1 MARLRHDKSGRITP
15 VTSPRAV
22 PASGGTRKQKTS
34 RSGLVTTNQ
43 PKPAVTEPTC
53 CGLVLPKNGKCSVC
67 SD

>member
-22 PASGGTRKQKTS
+22 PASGNPRKQNTS
-34 RSGLVTTNQ
+34 KSGPVTTNQ
-43 PKPAVTEPTC
+43 PKPANTEPTC